1 MFAGG
6 KSADTYTYIAKSLYL
21 TIVEL
26 SDLSKASDVFVKTTQ
41 SMKYKFKLYTYILV
55 ICFINNFINK
65 IYSNWYYKYIK
76 EKNIINSIN
85 I

>member
-41 SMKYKFKLYTYILV
+41 SMKYKFKLYTV
-55 ICFINNFINK
+55 FDVF
-65 IYSNWYYKYIK
+65 
-76 EKNIINSIN
+76 
-85 I
+85 